1 MIMGVG
7 ANMISGAMK
16 ANTEALLD
24 AFIHIRY
31 IYGCAR
37 RNGSS

>member
-1 MIMGVG
+1 
-7 ANMISGAMK
+7 MISGAMK

-31 IYGCAR
+31 IYGHVPAEMALAEQD
-37 RNGSS
+37 